1 MRHDYV
7 NFGFDRADLIIA
19 VGYELQEFD
28 PVRINPRGD
37 TQIIHMHRFPAEVD
51 AHYDVAVGLHSDIG
65 RSLDALTACG
75 RARAPSGHAGPGPH
89 PRAAGRRT
97 GPRPAPTTGSRW
109 RRPGSWPTRARRCAA
124 RTSCWSTPA
133 R

>member
-7 NFGFDRADLIIA
+7 NFGFDRADVIVA

-37 TQIIHMHRFPAEVD
+37 TKIIHIHRFPAEVD

-65 RSLDALTACG
+65 RSLDALTDAVG
-75 RARAPSGHAGPGPH
+75 AAPQGRPRARTASARCWPANWP
-89 PRAAGRRT
+89 AA
-97 GPRPAPTTGSRW
+97 APTTGSRW

-124 RTSCWSTPA
+124 TTSSWSTPV